1 MVWIWGN
8 LAYPFTS
15 IKEEALWKS
24 ETWRLE
30 LLVDG
35 IDPDMLDWVAQGK
48 YICLY
53 GGEDIDW
60 IRRFTSTTKAVAQAA
75 QIGLNMV
82 YVGKHNSKDRTSRN
96 ITTILTDRLSNAWTD
111 LTFIWYFWTR
121 LESMFYSKMQHGKT
135 IENDQIAQEVLT
147 MLTFDSSDHGWALFC
162 IGSDVIAKAKGD
174 TLLTSL
180 DEFPTWEEDAK
191 VKGFVPA
198 LQDHLEHLHTPL
210 HCNRLILPGIDG
222 GIPEMVIC
230 AECGHP
236 MEKYFMYRCC
246 VD

>member
-1 MVWIWGN
+1 M
-8 LAYPFTS
+8 
-15 IKEEALWKS
+15 
-24 ETWRLE
+24 
-30 LLVDG
+30 
-35 IDPDMLDWVAQGK
+35 
-48 YICLY
+48 Y

-60 IRRFTSTTKAVAQAA
+60 IRRFTSTAKAVAQAA
-75 QIGLNMV
+75 QIDLKMV

-96 ITTILTDRLSNAWTD
+96 ITTITTEQLSQAWTD

-135 IENDQIAQEVLT
+135 IENDRIAQEVLT
-147 MLTFDSSDHGWALFC
+147 MLTFDSSDPGWALFC
-162 IGSDVIAKAKGD
+162 IGSDDIAKAKGD

-180 DEFPTWEEDAK
+180 NEFPQWEEEAK
-191 VKGFVPA
+191 AKGFVPA

-210 HCNRLILPGIDG
+210 HCNRLILPGTDG
-222 GIPEMVIC
+222 GVPEMVIC
-230 AECGHP
+230 AECGQP